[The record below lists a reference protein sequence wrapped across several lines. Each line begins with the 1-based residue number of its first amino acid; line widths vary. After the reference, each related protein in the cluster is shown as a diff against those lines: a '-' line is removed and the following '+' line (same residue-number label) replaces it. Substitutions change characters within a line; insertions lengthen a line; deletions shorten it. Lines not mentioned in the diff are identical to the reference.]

1 MKSTTHRLPL
11 RRWLSGLALTLLC
24 SGVWAQEAAIRKAL
38 AERLPQLPK
47 IDEVS
52 KTPVAGGMYEVRFGG
67 NQILYADAT
76 GEHIFVNGSLIETKT
91 RTDLTEA
98 RVERLTAIDFD
109 ALPLKDAMTIT
120 QGTGT
125 RKMAVFVD
133 PNCGFCKRFE
143 RDLAG
148 IRDVTVYTFL
158 MPILGPDSTTRSR
171 DIWCARD
178 APKAWRAW
186 MLDGANPPKSA
197 AGCDAAALERN
208 LEFARKYR
216 ISATPVVVFEDGTR
230 RTGAMKADQV
240 DLMLAASRGK
250 R

>member
-1 MKSTTHRLPL
+1 MNTTPHRLPL
-11 RRWLSGLALTLLC
+11 RSWLSCLALTLLC
-24 SGVWAQEAAIRKAL
+24 SGAWAQEAAIRKAL
-38 AERLPQLPK
+38 SERLPQLPK

-52 KTPVAGGMYEVRFGG
+52 KTPVAGGLYEVRFGG

-76 GEHIFVNGSLIETKT
+76 GEFIFVNGSLIETKT

-109 ALPLKDAMTIT
+109 TLPLKDAITIV
-120 QGTGT
+120 QGTGA
-125 RKMAVFVD
+125 RKMAVFGD

-158 MPILGPDSTTRSR
+158 IPILGPDSTTKSR

-186 MLDGANPPKSA
+186 MLDGATPPKSA
-197 AGCDAAALERN
+197 AGCDTAALERN
-208 LEFARKYR
+208 LEFARKFR
-216 ISATPVVVFEDGTR
+216 ISATPVAVFEDGTR
-230 RTGAMKADQV
+230 RTGAMKAEQV